1 MTSLTSV
8 SDASS
13 PVRFTP
19 EAFDRLGQI
28 VNERANFKFNSSFNW
43 FDQINY
49 FQPDGSAHIE
59 LSSCETKSGNPFVI
73 DFDAED
79 FEYAAD

>member
-1 MTSLTSV
+1 MRQRQMTNTL
-8 SDASS
+8 S

-19 EAFDRLGQI
+19 EALIRLAET
-28 VNERANFKFNSSFNW
+28 VNKAANFTFDPSYNW

-59 LSSCETKSGNPFVI
+59 LSGSETQSGNPFVI
-73 DFDAED
+73 DFDASD
-79 FEYAAD
+79 FEYAE

>member
-1 MTSLTSV
+1 MTSLTPV
-8 SDASS
+8 GDASS

-28 VNERANFKFNSSFNW
+28 VNKAANFTFDPSYNW
-43 FDQINY
+43 FDEINY

-59 LSSCETKSGNPFVI
+59 LSETKSGNPFVI